1 MDFLKKHYEKVL
13 LAVALVAL
21 IVSAILLALRINA
34 LSSDLEQ
41 APNPVPKVAPAP
53 HAVLG
58 TYSNALAQLAQPP
71 LWTNVPVELFKPI
84 PIGPVFTNP
93 APGTF
98 TNEFPVILMSA
109 GRKPFKL
116 LFKTYSYDAG
126 TNEGYNFQI
135 NFQFRARTFFISR
148 VNDPIKDRYEDTG
161 YRIAK
166 FEKKSVN
173 VNDPT
178 LGRSRE
184 KDVSEL
190 TVQREGGKPKVLV
203 LSQEAVDEEPVAL
216 VRCGVEGQNFERRI
230 GQSIECRRKVY
241 KVVDIVV
248 DSDPKRMVIVDTQ
261 TQEQHII
268 KSQQ

>member
-1 MDFLKKHYEKVL
+1 MDFLKKHYEKIL

-41 APNPVPKVAPAP
+41 APNSVTRVAPAP
-53 HAVLG
+53 RAVLG
-58 TYSNALAQLAQPP
+58 TYSNAITLLAQPP
-71 LWTNVPVELFKPI
+71 LWTNETRNLFVPI
-84 PIGPVFTNP
+84 PIGPVFSTGTPTNP
-93 APGTF
+93 P
-98 TNEFPVILMSA
+98 EFPVILMSA

-116 LFKTYSYDAG
+116 LFKTYSYDTT

-148 VNDPIKDRYEDTG
+148 VGDPIKDRYEDTG
-161 YRIAK
+161 YRIVN
-166 FEKKSVN
+166 FEKKLTV
-173 VNDPT
+173 VHDPT
-178 LGRSRE
+178 LNRDRE

-203 LSQEAVDEEPVAL
+203 YSQEAVDEEPVAL

-230 GQSIECRRKVY
+230 GQSIECKRKVY

>member
-1 MDFLKKHYEKVL
+1 MDFLKKHYEKIL
-13 LAVALVAL
+13 LAIALVAL

-41 APNPVPKVAPAP
+41 APNPVARVAAAP
-53 HAVLG
+53 HAVLR
-58 TYSNALAQLAQPP
+58 TYSNALALLAQPP
-71 LWTNVPVELFKPI
+71 LWTNVPVEPFTPRTV
-84 PIGPVFTNP
+84 GPVYTNP
-93 APGTF
+93 APGTL

-116 LFKTYSYDAG
+116 LFKAYNYDVTA
-126 TNEGYNFQI
+126 NEGYSFQI
-135 NFQFRARTFFISR
+135 NFQFRARTFFIPR
-148 VNDPIKDRYEDTG
+148 VADPIKDKYEDTG
-161 YRIAK
+161 YRITK

-173 VNDPT
+173 VPDPS
-178 LGRSRE
+178 LGSSRE

-190 TVQREGGKPKVLV
+190 TVQREGGKPKILV

>member
-1 MDFLKKHYEKVL
+1 MDFLKKQYEKIL

-21 IVSAILLALRINA
+21 IASAILLALRINA

-41 APNPVPKVAPAP
+41 APSPVARVVLAP
-53 HAVLG
+53 HAALG
-58 TYSNALAQLAQPP
+58 TYSNAIAQLAQPP
-71 LWTNVPVELFKPI
+71 LWTNETRNPFTPI
-84 PIGPVFTNP
+84 TIGPVIREPSSNNVP
-93 APGTF
+93 
-98 TNEFPVILMSA
+98 EFPVILMSA

-116 LFKTYSYDAG
+116 LFKGYSYDVV

-148 VNDPIKDRYEDTG
+148 AGDPIRDRYEDTG
-161 YRIAK
+161 YRIAS

-190 TVQREGGKPKVLV
+190 TVQREGGKPKILV

-216 VRCGVEGQNFERRI
+216 VRCGIEGQNFERRI
-230 GQSIECRRKVY
+230 GQSIECRRKKY
-241 KVVDIVV
+241 TVVDIVV

>member
-1 MDFLKKHYEKVL
+1 MDSLKKHYEKIL

-41 APNPVPKVAPAP
+41 APNPVARVVPAP

-58 TYSNALAQLAQPP
+58 TYSNAIAQLAEPP
-71 LWTNVPVELFKPI
+71 LWTNEMRNPFTPVPF
-84 PIGPVFTNP
+84 GPVINISTSNVP
-93 APGTF
+93 
-98 TNEFPVILMSA
+98 EFPVILMSA

-116 LFKTYSYDAG
+116 LFKIYSYDAA

-135 NFQFRARTFFISR
+135 NFQFRDRTFFIPR
-148 VNDPIKDRYEDTG
+148 VGDPIKDRYEDTG
-161 YRIAK
+161 YRIAN

-178 LGRSRE
+178 LGRSRD

-216 VRCGVEGQNFERRI
+216 VRCGIEGQNFERRI
-230 GQSIECRRKVY
+230 GQTIECRRKKY
-241 KVVDIVV
+241 TVVDIVV

>member
-1 MDFLKKHYEKVL
+1 MDILKKHYEKIL

-21 IVSAILLALRINA
+21 IVSAVLLALRINA
-34 LSSDLEQ
+34 LSSNMDQ
-41 APNPVPKVAPAP
+41 APNPVDKVAPAS

-58 TYSNALAQLAQPP
+58 AYSNAIARLAQPP
-71 LWTNVPVELFKPI
+71 LWTNVTAELFTPI
-84 PIGPVFTNP
+84 PIGPVFTNTNP
-93 APGTF
+93 SALS
-98 TNEFPVILMSA
+98 NEFPVILMSA

-116 LFKTYSYDAG
+116 LFKAYNYDA
-126 TNEGYNFQI
+126 TANEGYSFQI

-148 VNDPIKDRYEDTG
+148 VGDPIKDRYEDTG
-161 YRIAK
+161 YRIVK

-173 VNDPT
+173 VIDPS
-178 LGRSRE
+178 LGGSRE

-190 TVQREGGKPKVLV
+190 TVQREGGKPKTLV
-203 LSQEAVDEEPVAL
+203 YSQEAVDEEPVAL
-216 VRCGVEGQNFERRI
+216 VRCGAEGQNFERRI

>member
-34 LSSDLEQ
+34 FSSDLEQ
-41 APNPVPKVAPAP
+41 APNPVARVAPAP
-53 HAVLG
+53 HAALG
-58 TYSNALAQLAQPP
+58 TYSNAIVQLAQPP
-71 LWTNVPVELFKPI
+71 LWTNVTRNPFTPI
-84 PIGPVFTNP
+84 NIGPVIPPPSTNP
-93 APGTF
+93 AT
-98 TNEFPVILMSA
+98 EFPVILMSA

-116 LFKTYSYDAG
+116 LFKTYSYDVA

-148 VNDPIKDRYEDTG
+148 VGDAIKDRYEDTG
-161 YRIAK
+161 YRIAA

-173 VNDPT
+173 VDDPT

-216 VRCGVEGQNFERRI
+216 VRCGVEGQSFERRI
-230 GQSIECRRKVY
+230 GQSIECKRKVY